1 MFHVTNLEY
10 SCRGFFSTR
19 YIKNTITVTQLAQRK
34 KKIWSNS
41 PQYQLMSTKIAMPRR
56 NVFQAYKKEELD
68 LQ

>member
-34 KKIWSNS
+34 KKNMIKQPPIPVNE
-41 PQYQLMSTKIAMPRR
+41 YQDRYAKTQRLSS
-56 NVFQAYKKEELD
+56 L
-68 LQ
+68 